1 MSCVNI
7 HVGGDSKTLMMV
19 QVSPVEKNAGETV
32 CSLNFAQRVR
42 VVELG
47 QASKKTVNQTSKV
60 KQQNVSSQHVHS

>member
-1 MSCVNI
+1 
-7 HVGGDSKTLMMV
+7 MMV

-47 QASKKTVNQTSKV
+47 QATKKTSTPKI
-60 KQQNVSSQHVHS
+60 KRTIL